1 MQVSGRLVVL
11 GARNIRQME
20 NGVRSFSVR
29 QPGRVLLASRPR
41 RKPSCL
47 MISRTLQQLIPVIQM
62 AVGPVILI
70 SGVGLLLLSMTN
82 RFGRVIDRSRLLAR
96 ELPAAAATER
106 EHLSQQL
113 AVLYRRAKIIRLA
126 IILATAS
133 VLLAGLLII
142 SLFLAALLHL
152 EAALLVALCF
162 ILCMASLVGSLI
174 AFLFDLQVSLTA
186 LRMELAQAGFGRV

>member
-1 MQVSGRLVVL
+1 
-11 GARNIRQME
+11 
-20 NGVRSFSVR
+20 
-29 QPGRVLLASRPR
+29 
-41 RKPSCL
+41 
-47 MISRTLQQLIPVIQM
+47 MISLTLQQLIPVVQT
-62 AVGPVILI
+62 AVGPVILV

-186 LRMELAQAGFGRV
+186 LRVELTQAGFGDA